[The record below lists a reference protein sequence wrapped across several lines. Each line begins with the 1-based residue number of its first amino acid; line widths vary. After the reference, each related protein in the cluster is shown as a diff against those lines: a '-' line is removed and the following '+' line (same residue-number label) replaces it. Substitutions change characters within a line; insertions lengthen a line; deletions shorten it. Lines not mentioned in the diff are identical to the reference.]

1 MDAQGSSSPSRGDN
15 VKDQLKS
22 IVERIERLE
31 EEKAATAQDI
41 RDVYAEAKGDG
52 YEVKALRRVVRL
64 RRMDASQKA
73 ANDEVETILETYMS
87 ALGML

>member
-1 MDAQGSSSPSRGDN
+1 MADAVGHN
-15 VKDQLKS
+15 AKEQLKS

-31 EEKAATAQDI
+31 EEKKGLADDI
-41 RDVYAEAKGDG
+41 RDVYAEAKGNG

-73 ANDEVETILETYMS
+73 AHEEVETILETYMQS
-87 ALGML
+87 LGML

>member
-1 MDAQGSSSPSRGDN
+1 MTDSPGHN
-15 VKDQLKS
+15 AKEQLKS

-31 EEKAATAQDI
+31 DEKKQMSDDI
-41 RDVYAEAKGDG
+41 RDVYAEAKGNG

-73 ANDEVETILETYMS
+73 AHEEVETITETYMAS
-87 ALGML
+87 LGML